1 MVKKLGK
8 KARLLI
14 VMISILSLMG
24 CGSLNKI
31 QANQIEEKL
40 SEMYGG
46 EFEVLALGNR
56 FGTLTNDTVT
66 ARVKSKD
73 LDMLF
78 DVKMNTKGRIVADNF
93 LARHIGIQVSN
104 VLTKNIKDQGIEA
117 KSYLAVLGGKDV
129 KTLKINTSVPDYI
142 KNYSPEYFA
151 GFLILKE
158 GTNYSGIKMVEAFQ
172 QTYQD
177 YLSTTF
183 HANVYIIAE
192 EDYERCIRDLDN
204 ETVVYSDLFEE
215 YIVISKFKLSVTS
228 EGISKNENEVNNLLQ
243 GGK

>member
-1 MVKKLGK
+1 MLKKLGK

-14 VMISILSLMG
+14 MMISILGLMG

-78 DVKMNTKGRIVADNF
+78 DTKMNTKGEIVADNF
-93 LARHIGIQVSN
+93 YARYIGTNISN
-104 VLTKNIKDQGIEA
+104 ILTKNIKAEGIKGE
-117 KSYLAVLGGKDV
+117 SYIKVFGGKDL
-129 KTLKINTSVPDYI
+129 KTFTLDTTISEYI
-142 KNYSPEYFA
+142 TNYSPEYFA
-151 GFLILKE
+151 GFLIIKND
-158 GTNYSGIKMVEAFQ
+158 TNNSARQIINAFTK
-172 QTYQD
+172 TYQE
-177 YLSTTF
+177 YLNTTF
-183 HANVYIIAE
+183 QATIFV
-192 EDYERCIRDLDN
+192 LN
-204 ETVVYSDLFEE
+204 EEE
-215 YIVISKFKLSVTS
+215 YEQCIKKLAEQTNINTDTFSEFDIVSEFRLSVTS
-228 EGISKNENEVNNLLQ
+228 DGLSKSENEVNKLLQ
-243 GGK
+243 GGE